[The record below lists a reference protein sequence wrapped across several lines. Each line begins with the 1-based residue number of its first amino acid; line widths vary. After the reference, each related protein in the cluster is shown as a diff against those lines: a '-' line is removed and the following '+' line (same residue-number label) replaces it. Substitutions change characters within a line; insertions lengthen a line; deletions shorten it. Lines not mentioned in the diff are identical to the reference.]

1 VFKWTKGVLM
11 DPYEHHK
18 KVYDIIDRAYFLR
31 TMMSNYSK
39 VIDESYQL
47 PNSLQALLGMIYRYE
62 GSTQSELAV
71 IYKRD
76 EKNIIHYVSDLVKRK
91 LVYKVKD
98 GQKKKLYLTE
108 EGQIINN
115 RLMIKRGE
123 LIDDI
128 LDVVDNEHLTITRN
142 TLDQIIN
149 LLIEKIDSAE

>member
-1 VFKWTKGVLM
+1 MFKWTKGVLM

-76 EKNIIHYVSDLVKRK
+76 EKNIIHYVSDLVKRN
-91 LVYKVKD
+91 LVYKVKE

-115 RLMIKRGE
+115 HLMIKRGE

-128 LDVVDNEHLTITRN
+128 LDIVDNEHLAITRD

>member
-1 VFKWTKGVLM
+1 M

>member
-1 VFKWTKGVLM
+1 M

-76 EKNIIHYVSDLVKRK
+76 EKNIIHYVSDLVKRN
-91 LVYKVKD
+91 LVYKVKE

-115 RLMIKRGE
+115 HLMIKRGE

-128 LDVVDNEHLTITRN
+128 LDIVDDDHLAITRD

>member
-1 VFKWTKGVLM
+1 M

-76 EKNIIHYVSDLVKRK
+76 EKNIIHYVSDLVKRN
-91 LVYKVKD
+91 LVYKVKE

-115 RLMIKRGE
+115 HLMIKRGE

-128 LDVVDNEHLTITRN
+128 LDIVDNEHLAITRD

>member
-1 VFKWTKGVLM
+1 M

-128 LDVVDNEHLTITRN
+128 LDIVDDDHLAITRD